1 MPKVHEGKLDAANR
15 RFAVV
20 VARFNSLITG
30 KLLAGALDCLRRH
43 GCPEDQVEVAWVP
56 GAFELPL
63 VAKRLAATGRFDAV
77 LCLGAIIRSETPHF
91 DFVANETARGSARVG
106 LETDVPVTFG
116 VITTDDVAQAIDRA
130 GVRSGNRGWDA
141 AANAI
146 EMADLLAGEPTASPE
161 YAVVVDPDTLLPV
174 DHPTSGLDL
183 RVLVACR
190 FGRARLIDNLGVV
203 AG

>member
-30 KLLAGALDCLRRH
+30 KLLDGAHDCLRRH

-56 GAFELPL
+56 GSFELPL

-91 DFVANETARGSARVG
+91 DFVANETARGIARVG

-146 EMADLLAGEPTASPE
+146 EMADLLAG
-161 YAVVVDPDTLLPV
+161 
-174 DHPTSGLDL
+174 
-183 RVLVACR
+183 
-190 FGRARLIDNLGVV
+190 LGH
-203 AG
+203 

>member
-1 MPKVHEGKLDAANR
+1 MPRVHEGKLEASNR
-15 RFAVV
+15 RFAIV

-30 KLLAGALDCLRRH
+30 KLLDGALDCLRRH

-56 GAFELPL
+56 GSFELPL

-91 DFVANETARGSARVG
+91 DFVANETAHGVARVG

-146 EMADLLAGEPTASPE
+146 EMADLLAG
-161 YAVVVDPDTLLPV
+161 
-174 DHPTSGLDL
+174 
-183 RVLVACR
+183 
-190 FGRARLIDNLGVV
+190 LGH
-203 AG
+203 

>member
-1 MPKVHEGKLDAANR
+1 MPKVHEGKLDATNR

-30 KLLAGALDCLRRH
+30 KLLDGALDCLRRH

-56 GAFELPL
+56 GSFELPL

-91 DFVANETARGSARVG
+91 DFVANETARGIARVG

-116 VITTDDVAQAIDRA
+116 VITTDDVAQALDRA

-146 EMADLLAGEPTASPE
+146 EMADLLAG
-161 YAVVVDPDTLLPV
+161 
-174 DHPTSGLDL
+174 
-183 RVLVACR
+183 
-190 FGRARLIDNLGVV
+190 LGH
-203 AG
+203 

>member
-30 KLLAGALDCLRRH
+30 KLLDGALDCLRRH

-56 GAFELPL
+56 GSFELPL

-91 DFVANETARGSARVG
+91 DFVANETARGIARVG

-146 EMADLLAGEPTASPE
+146 EMADLLAG
-161 YAVVVDPDTLLPV
+161 L
-174 DHPTSGLDL
+174 
-183 RVLVACR
+183 
-190 FGRARLIDNLGVV
+190 GR
-203 AG
+203 

>member
-1 MPKVHEGKLDAANR
+1 MPKVHEGKLDATNR

-30 KLLAGALDCLRRH
+30 KLLDGALDCLRRH

-56 GAFELPL
+56 GSFELPL

-91 DFVANETARGSARVG
+91 DFVANETARGIARVG

-116 VITTDDVAQAIDRA
+116 VISTDDVAQAIDRA

-146 EMADLLAGEPTASPE
+146 EMADLLAG
-161 YAVVVDPDTLLPV
+161 
-174 DHPTSGLDL
+174 
-183 RVLVACR
+183 
-190 FGRARLIDNLGVV
+190 LGH
-203 AG
+203 

>member
-15 RFAVV
+15 RFAVI

-30 KLLAGALDCLRRH
+30 KLLDGALDCLRRH

-56 GAFELPL
+56 GSFELPL

-91 DFVANETARGSARVG
+91 DFVANETARGIARVG

-146 EMADLLAGEPTASPE
+146 EMADLLAG
-161 YAVVVDPDTLLPV
+161 
-174 DHPTSGLDL
+174 
-183 RVLVACR
+183 
-190 FGRARLIDNLGVV
+190 LGH
-203 AG
+203 

>member
-1 MPKVHEGKLDAANR
+1 MTTELEGELR
-15 RFAVV
+15 GEGLRVGIV
-20 VARFNSLITG
+20 VARFNEFVSSR
-30 KLLAGALDCLRRH
+30 LLKGVRAALADH
-43 GCPEDQVEVAWVP
+43 GVLDSDVTVAWVP
-56 GAFELPL
+56 GSFELPL

-91 DFVANETARGSARVG
+91 DFVANETARGIARVG

-146 EMADLLAGEPTASPE
+146 EMADLLAG
-161 YAVVVDPDTLLPV
+161 L
-174 DHPTSGLDL
+174 
-183 RVLVACR
+183 
-190 FGRARLIDNLGVV
+190 GR
-203 AG
+203 